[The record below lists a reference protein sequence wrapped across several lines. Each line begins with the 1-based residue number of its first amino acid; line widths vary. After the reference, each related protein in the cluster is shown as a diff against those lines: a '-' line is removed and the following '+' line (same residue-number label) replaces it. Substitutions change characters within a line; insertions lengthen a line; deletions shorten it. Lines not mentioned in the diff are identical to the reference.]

1 MIAALLNEP
10 GRVSI
15 GHKQRAL
22 PEENSGRSERK
33 LRSLG
38 RPMVYNGR
46 VCGGANASAE
56 LKAD

>member
-22 PEENSGRSERK
+22 PEANFGRCERK

-38 RPMVYNGR
+38 RPMVYNARG
-46 VCGGANASAE
+46 CGGADENAEFKAE
-56 LKAD
+56 